1 MEIDKT
7 TLSDL
12 SLIDTEGEFS
22 VFHHLNLCRTI
33 GGRDQLFENFK
44 RPLKSIE
51 EIEGVQQTLQAI
63 LKNLELWPNQISNGS
78 IMMIEKFYQTSVEL
92 IPKDPSKISAH
103 SYKLFNRA
111 DYSLVEYSVG
121 HSFDFIKGMQ
131 QLINI
136 FLTPQSPVPIKKVLS
151 AVKAIIE
158 HNEFAIINNN
168 NKATNLSIAQQLHLG
183 HFLKYQFKRNM
194 QELLNYYA
202 QLDAWYGMAM
212 AVKEFHLNFPALV
225 EIDRPFLQAKGL
237 YHLQLNSPT
246 GYDLSLDE
254 QSNFLFLTG
263 ANMAG
268 KSTLIK
274 SVGTAVFLAHIGMG
288 VPAKNMKLS
297 LFDGLLSNI
306 NVTDNLLKG
315 ESYFYNEV
323 HRIKS
328 TVEKISD
335 GRKWL
340 ILIDELFKG
349 TNVEDAMKCSTT
361 VIKGL
366 LKMKNS
372 LFILSTHL
380 YEIGDELKI
389 FPNIRF
395 NYFETLVKGDQ
406 LFFNYQL
413 KEGISVDRLG
423 YFILKK
429 EGVVELLEKL

>member
-1 MEIDKT
+1 
-7 TLSDL
+7 
-12 SLIDTEGEFS
+12 
-22 VFHHLNLCRTI
+22 
-33 GGRDQLFENFK
+33 
-44 RPLKSIE
+44 
-51 EIEGVQQTLQAI
+51 
-63 LKNLELWPNQISNGS
+63 
-78 IMMIEKFYQTSVEL
+78 
-92 IPKDPSKISAH
+92 
-103 SYKLFNRA
+103 
-111 DYSLVEYSVG
+111 
-121 HSFDFIKGMQ
+121 
-131 QLINI
+131 
-136 FLTPQSPVPIKKVLS
+136 
-151 AVKAIIE
+151 
-158 HNEFAIINNN
+158 
-168 NKATNLSIAQQLHLG
+168 
-183 HFLKYQFKRNM
+183 
-194 QELLNYYA
+194 
-202 QLDAWYGMAM
+202 
-212 AVKEFHLNFPALV
+212 
-225 EIDRPFLQAKGL
+225 
-237 YHLQLNSPT
+237 
-246 GYDLSLDE
+246 
-254 QSNFLFLTG
+254 
-263 ANMAG
+263 MAG

>member
-1 MEIDKT
+1 MVVLNDDRGQTGYILGDTPMRLPDSAIDIQAWAT
-7 TLSDL
+7 NAAGATSTGEAGLVTRNTYLGLFYPSGLTSDL
-12 SLIDTEGEFS
+12 SGNLVAVPPSHMMLRTFLRNDAIAYPWLAAAGTRRGIIDNAT
-22 VFHHLNLCRTI
+22 NI
-33 GGRDQLFENFK
+33 GYLD
-44 RPLKSIE
+44 
-51 EIEGVQQTLQAI
+51 A
-63 LKNLELWPNQISNGS
+63 
-78 IMMIEKFYQTSVEL
+78 QTSEFQ
-92 IPKDPSKISAH
+92 I
-103 SYKLFNRA
+103 
-111 DYSLVEYSVG
+111 
-121 HSFDFIKGMQ
+121 
-131 QLINI
+131 
-136 FLTPQSPVPIKKVLS
+136 IKK
-151 AVKAIIE
+151 
-158 HNEFAIINNN
+158 N

-212 AVKEFHLNFPALV
+212 AVKEFQLHFPELV

-246 GYDLSLDE
+246 GYDVSLDE
-254 QSNFLFLTG
+254 QRNFLFLTG

-349 TNVEDAMKCSTT
+349 TNMEDAMKCSTT